1 LDGTSKK
8 RSSRNL
14 QFFPSGFPRL
24 CAVALVDKL
33 YWSTERLND
42 FPLSGRNIPEL
53 RLPHL
58 REIIAENYRILY
70 EIQEQ
75 TVNILAVI
83 HSRQHLR
90 KALKKRISRR

>member
-1 LDGTSKK
+1 M
-8 RSSRNL
+8 
-14 QFFPSGFPRL
+14 
-24 CAVALVDKL
+24 DKL